1 MAPWIFVAGR
11 IKEGALSERSEFG
24 SFPSPRHK
32 SKEGV
37 AISGAPFF
45 CLLFFGKTKESESC
59 PAGYETQMDHQG
71 KTQKPKTNQ
80 ETTGFLA
87 ANNPFNAP
95 NRSFGDIAGIVSSG
109 VGPASSPSFI
119 SAI

>member
-1 MAPWIFVAGR
+1 M
-11 IKEGALSERSEFG
+11 SERSEF
-24 SFPSPRHK
+24 FPSPPCDTNSRRGSPHRARL
-32 SKEGV
+32 S
-37 AISGAPFF
+37 
-45 CLLFFGKTKESESC
+45 LLTFFGKTKKVSR
-59 PAGYETQMDHQG
+59 PRQGVKQGMHQEQKT
-71 KTQKPKTNQ
+71 KTQKPNHEAK
-80 ETTGFLA
+80 GFLA